1 MQFFLRLTLVFLGL
15 TNDINKKDAASTR
28 EKKSQKKKCL
38 SYAFACRGTRLA
50 EMERFELSSSFPSYT
65 ISNRAPST
73 GLGDISKQVDI
84 HYTFYCRKNQ
94 VFFYLILKVY
104 NLLYNIP

>member
-1 MQFFLRLTLVFLGL
+1 MPLRRERK
-15 TNDINKKDAASTR
+15 NRKKRSASATR
-28 EKKSQKKKCL
+28 LRVEALDCKEVTKKMPLRRERKNRKKKKCL

-73 GLGDISKQVDI
+73 GLGDISE
-84 HYTFYCRKNQ
+84 
-94 VFFYLILKVY
+94 
-104 NLLYNIP
+104 